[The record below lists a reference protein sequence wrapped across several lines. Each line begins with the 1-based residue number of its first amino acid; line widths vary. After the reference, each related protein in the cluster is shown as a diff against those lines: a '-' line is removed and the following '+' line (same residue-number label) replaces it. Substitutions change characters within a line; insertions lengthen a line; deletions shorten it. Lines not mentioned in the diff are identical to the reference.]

1 MEDGPRWRILSKNK
15 TQNNTAVIIKI
26 INTVKKVVRPKWAPT
41 TMFLPYN
48 PVIAIGGGRVGYRD
62 GPG

>member
-1 MEDGPRWRILSKNK
+1 MEGGPRWWILSKNK

-26 INTVKKVVRPKWAPT
+26 IDTVKNVVRPKWAPT

-48 PVIAIGGGRVGYRD
+48 RRLLPLVGA
-62 GPG
+62 G